1 MTGTGPL
8 AVGRG
13 VSFTI
18 ELPAAPTAGYQWQ
31 AARLPAGVTLDRTE
45 FRSPTAAAA
54 GGATLQVLHFTATEP
69 GLGRIDLVYQRPWEP
84 EPAGHRSIHIQVR

>member
-18 ELPAAPTAGYQWQ
+18 ELPATPTAGYQWQ

-45 FRSPTAAAA
+45 FRSPTILSR
-54 GGATLQVLHFTATEP
+54 G
-69 GLGRIDLVYQRPWEP
+69 
-84 EPAGHRSIHIQVR
+84 SIKSTTYVPPNDGN

>member
-8 AVGRG
+8 AVARG
-13 VSFTI
+13 EPFTI
-18 ELPAAPTAGYQWQ
+18 ELPAVPTAGYRWQ
-31 AARLPAGVTLDRTE
+31 AARLPAGVTLDRSE
-45 FRSPTAAAA
+45 FRSPAGAAA
-54 GGATLQVLHFTATEP
+54 GGAVLQVLHFTATEP

>member
-8 AVGRG
+8 SVSRG

-18 ELPAAPTAGYQWQ
+18 ELPAAPTAGSRWR

-45 FRSPTAAAA
+45 FRSPTGAAA
-54 GGATLQVLHFTATEP
+54 GGAALQVLHFTATEP
-69 GLGRIDLVYQRPWEP
+69 GLRRIDLVYQRPWEP

>member
-45 FRSPTAAAA
+45 FRSRTAAAA

-69 GLGRIDLVYQRPWEP
+69 GLRRIDLVYQRPWEP

>member
-18 ELPAAPTAGYQWQ
+18 ELPATPTAGYRWQ
-31 AARLPAGVTLDRTE
+31 AARLPAGVTLDRSE
-45 FRSPTAAAA
+45 FRSPAGAAA

-69 GLGRIDLVYQRPWEP
+69 GLRRIDLVYQRPWEP
-84 EPAGHRSIHIQVR
+84 EPAGHRSVHIQVR

>member
-13 VSFTI
+13 EPFTI

-31 AARLPAGVTLDRTE
+31 AARLPPGVALDRSE
-45 FRSPTAAAA
+45 FRPPAGAAA
-54 GGATLQVLHFTATEP
+54 GGAALQVLHFTATEP
-69 GLGRIDLVYQRPWEP
+69 GLCQIDLVYQRPWEP
-84 EPAGHRSIHIQVR
+84 EPAGHRSVHIQVR